1 MEFTKETAADLSLPK
16 GKSEHFEWDASLPG
30 FGIRIRA
37 TGKKTWVVQYRF
49 NGDQRRESLG
59 DVRKIN
65 LEDARKIARQRFA
78 QVELGIDPDAVR
90 AEARAGAVASRLT
103 LAVGIER
110 YLDAKRDVLR
120 PSTYQAAKRYF
131 TVHWKPLR
139 DRPLDSIKR
148 ADVAARLPE
157 IVKAHGRTS
166 AKCARGYLR
175 ALFAWL
181 MREGLC
187 ESNPVIATNDPGEG
201 IQPRERVLSDDEIRA
216 IWKACKDDDFGRI
229 VRLLLLSGCRR
240 EEIAGLL
247 WSEINLD
254 TGVMTIAGSR
264 TKNHKTLELTLPAL
278 AIDILRSAP
287 RRAGRDYV
295 FGFNG
300 RGGFSGF
307 SYSSMA
313 LNSRIVEAKGKPLAP
328 WVLHDLRR
336 SMRTGL
342 GKLGVAPHISEL
354 CIGHVKGGVEA
365 IYDRHR
371 YQREIKAALAVWG
384 DHVAAVVNDRE
395 SNVTPLKR
403 A

>member
-1 MEFTKETAADLSLPK
+1 VL
-16 GKSEHFEWDASLPG
+16 H
-30 FGIRIRA
+30 R
-37 TGKKTWVVQYRF
+37 V
-49 NGDQRRESLG
+49 NGRQRRKSLG
-59 DVRKIN
+59 DTRRID

-90 AEARAGAVASRLT
+90 AEARARAIATRLT
-103 LAVGIER
+103 VAVGVER

-139 DRPLDSIKR
+139 DRPLDSVKR

-157 IVKAHGRTS
+157 IIKAHGRTS

-201 IQPRERVLSDDEIRA
+201 IQPRERVLSDGEIFA
-216 IWKACKDDDFGRI
+216 IWQACKDDDFGRI

-240 EEIAGLL
+240 EEIAGLV

-254 TGVMTIAGSR
+254 TGVMTIPGTR
-264 TKNHKTLELTLPAL
+264 TKNHRTLELTLPAL
-278 AIDILRSAP
+278 ALDILQSAP

-295 FGFNG
+295 FGSNG

-307 SYSSMA
+307 SYSTLA
-313 LNSRIVEAKGKPLAP
+313 LNSRIVEASKPVAP
-328 WVLHDLRR
+328 WRLHDLRR
-336 SMRTGL
+336 TMRTGL
-342 GKLGVAPHISEL
+342 GKLGIAPHIAEL
-354 CIGHVKGGVEA
+354 CINHVKGGVEA

-371 YQREIKAALAVWG
+371 YQREIKAALELWA
-384 DHVAAVVNDRE
+384 DHVAAIIEGRE
-395 SNVTPLKR
+395 SNVVTLR
-403 A
+403 QA